1 MYTYEKFPNRYLQ
14 LVKQPSFRR
23 PVKPHS
29 AQAMFTAKP
38 PFSKYKT
45 RQEFECAQC
54 IIVVLSIKSGKVKY
68 CETPNVR
75 SRAYTVSRAVFYYY
89 FSSLLLFCFV
99 YLFVVFWRGGHFIL
113 SVTVFGNK
121 FILDTNAKGNNAN
134 CIKGN
139 WIARKTE
146 YW

>member
-89 FSSLLLFCFV
+89 FSSLLF
-99 YLFVVFWRGGHFIL
+99 YFVVCLFFFLEGRTLIL

-134 CIKGN
+134 CI
-139 WIARKTE
+139 ARKTE